1 VTQTTPLEGVD
12 VVLADLDGVLYRG
25 ALPITHAVESL
36 RKAAKTTRV
45 GYVTN
50 NAARTPGEVAQQI
63 ASYGLSVKPEDVVTS
78 PQAAIRVLARAVPAG
93 STILVVGGRG
103 LIEEV
108 RNAGFVVTTQADD
121 KPAAVVQGFA
131 PSVGGNSSHKRRLP
145 YSGWKHCPGL
155 RLTQTGRS
163 PSVEV

>member
-1 VTQTTPLEGVD
+1 M
-12 VVLADLDGVLYRG
+12 GVLYRG

-131 PSVGGNSSHKRRLP
+131 PSVGWEQLAQASFALQRVETLPWIATNTDWTIPRRWRC
-145 YSGWKHCPGL
+145 SA
-155 RLTQTGRS
+155 R
-163 PSVEV
+163 